1 LAILEKMLLTLDE
14 ISDVTGA
21 SISAIRRAMKRNE
34 LPYRT
39 LAGRRRVRVADMK
52 KWAGLDE

>member
-1 LAILEKMLLTLDE
+1 MAILEKMLLTLDE

>member
-52 KWAGLDE
+52 KWAGLDD

>member
-34 LPYRT
+34 LPYRK
-39 LAGRRRVRVADMK
+39 LAGRRRVRVADMR